1 MLSLRQQ
8 ARSIRLSQANR
19 ALSTQA
25 SSVLSALNLPTD
37 GSPIPGVFNS
47 KWTGSGPLQ
56 QSFDCGTG
64 EVLGSVKTATPQE
77 VEDTL
82 KASRAAYRNWRDVAP
97 PKRGEVLRQIRN
109 ALNDNI
115 DDLGKLVSLEMGK
128 VLSEGKGEVQEFVD
142 VCDYAVGLSRSI
154 GGTVC
159 SSEREKHFVT
169 EVSNPLG
176 VVGVVTAFNFPNA
189 VYGWNFALSMIT
201 GNATIW
207 KPAPTTPLTAIATTK
222 IIQEVLAANKLDGAL
237 SSLLCG
243 GGDVGEALVNDK
255 RVDLLSFTGSEA
267 RGREVSMKVAGR
279 FGQSLLELGGNNAS
293 IVLPD
298 ANLQLALQAITF
310 SALGT
315 SGQRC
320 TTTRRIFLHSSIAPS
335 FIKSLVDAYEKVTA
349 RTGHPLDPNTLVGPV
364 HTPDSV
370 KRFESAIAKI
380 KEQGGEILV
389 GGKTVKMDGNLAGGN
404 FVEPTVVLV
413 KDRERCT
420 IMGQET
426 FAPILY
432 VSTFETLEEAIELN
446 NSVDQGLSSSLFTRD
461 MSSAFQFIGPS
472 GSDTGIVNVN
482 GSTSG
487 AEIGMRFGGNKQ
499 SGWNRE
505 SGGDAWKQYV
515 RWSSCTMNWSDEL
528 GLAQGVKFDV

>member
-1 MLSLRQQ
+1 MLALRLQSKRV
-8 ARSIRLSQANR
+8 ASTSRR

-25 SSVLSALNLPTD
+25 SSILNSLNLPTD
-37 GSPIPGVFNS
+37 GSPIPGVFHS

-56 QSFDCGTG
+56 QSINTATG
-64 EVLGSVKTATPQE
+64 EVLGQVKTATPQE
-77 VEDTL
+77 VEETL
-82 KASRAAYRNWRDVAP
+82 KASRAAYRNWRGVAP

-115 DDLGKLVSLEMGK
+115 DDLGRLVSLEMGK
-128 VLSEGKGEVQEFVD
+128 VFSEGRGEVQEFVD
-142 VCDYAVGLSRSI
+142 VCDLGVGLSRSI
-154 GGTVC
+154 GGTVY
-159 SSEREKHFVT
+159 SSEREKHFAT
-169 EVSNPLG
+169 EVANPLG
-176 VVGVVTAFNFPNA
+176 VVGVVTAFNFPVA
-189 VYGWNFALSMIT
+189 VYGWNLALSFIT
-201 GNATIW
+201 GNASIW

-243 GGDVGEALVNDK
+243 GGDVGEALVTDK

-293 IVLPD
+293 IVMPD
-298 ANLQLALQAITF
+298 ANMQLALQAITF

-315 SGQRC
+315 AGQRC
-320 TTTRRIFLHSSIAPS
+320 TTTRRLFLHSSIAPH
-335 FIKSLVDAYEKVTA
+335 FISSLVDAYKSVSK

-364 HTPDSV
+364 HSADSV
-370 KRFESAIAKI
+370 KRFEAAIEKI

-389 GGKTVKMDGNLAGGN
+389 GGKKTEMKGELSGGN
-404 FVEPTVVLV
+404 FVEPTIVLV
-413 KDRERCT
+413 KDQET
-420 IMGQET
+420 FPMMKEET

-432 VSTFETLEEAIELN
+432 VSTFETLEQAIELN
-446 NSVDQGLSSSLFTRD
+446 NSVDQGLSSSLFTQD
-461 MSSAFQFIGPS
+461 MTSALRFMHE
-472 GSDTGIVNVN
+472 SDTGIINVN

-487 AEIGMRFGGNKQ
+487 AEIGMPFGGNKG
-499 SGWNRE
+499 SGLGRE

-515 RWSSCTMNWSDEL
+515 RWSSCTFNWSNEM
-528 GLAQGVKFDV
+528 GLAQGVKFDA